1 MSNRSTVCIV
11 IASFLSLL
19 LAGAAVAE
27 EKTEGQADN
36 SAMMAAGAP
45 GEHHKHLD
53 RQAGSW
59 DFTAK
64 VWGPMG
70 GDPMESTGTIKATWI
85 MGGRFLQQEITTTI
99 MDMPVQGLAID
110 GYDNLGKQYVGMW
123 VDNMGTG
130 IMHFEGG
137 CDTSGK
143 VRTMF
148 ADTPNPM
155 TGEMM
160 KNKGVTTILNDNS
173 YMYESFMVQPDGTE
187 FKQMELVAKRRQ

>member
-1 MSNRSTVCIV
+1 MSNRSTPWIIV
-11 IASFLSLL
+11 ASILSLL

-70 GDPMESTGTIKATWI
+70 GDPMESAGTIEATWI
-85 MGGRFLQQEITTTI
+85 MGGRFLQQEITTTF
-99 MDMPVQGLAID
+99 MDMPFQGLAVD
-110 GYDNLGKQYVGMW
+110 GYDNMGKQYVGMW
-123 VDNMGTG
+123 LDNLGTG
-130 IMHFEGG
+130 ILHFEGG

-143 VRTMF
+143 VRTMV
-148 ADTPNPM
+148 ADTPNPV
-155 TGEMM
+155 TGKTM

-173 YMYESFMVQPDGTE
+173 YMYESFIVQPDGTE

>member
-1 MSNRSTVCIV
+1 MTKRSIVWVV
-11 IASFLSLL
+11 IACTFPLI
-19 LAGAAVAE
+19 LAGAALAE
-27 EKTEGQADN
+27 EQGEGQPDT
-36 SAMMAAGAP
+36 SAMMQLAAP

-70 GDPMESTGTIKATWI
+70 GDPMESTGTIEATWI

-99 MDMPVQGLAID
+99 MDMPVQGVAID
-110 GYDNLGKQYVGMW
+110 GYDNFGKQYVGMW

-137 CDTSGK
+137 CEAGGK

-148 ADTPNPM
+148 AETRDPM
-155 TGEMM
+155 TGQMM

-173 YMYESFMVQPDGTE
+173 YMYESYMVHADGTE
-187 FKQMELVAKRRQ
+187 FKQMELIAKRRK